1 MIYFQK
7 EQFDYKCLKPLLQL
21 AYYHSYN
28 GLTFLTKC
36 KVRVKIDCCVYVCY
50 SEKRYFV
57 FRFKRFI
64 NSKDELN
71 KQEVY
76 FMKLKISTF
85 LLALTVVAATAGCS
99 NGNTETTASTTP
111 TTTNESTATDS
122 TATTD
127 ESTAVTNNENAT
139 NEDATTTDT
148 ATDST
153 DKATTDTTT
162 DSTATDISVEKVASA
177 IKAQKID
184 LISAPDEQNSWVL
197 NDVKATRYVTDKDL
211 NKQET
216 VSIYSFKS
224 ADDAKKGLED
234 LKTQTSKTP
243 YDLLNKSTYTKGNA
257 VVVYWF
263 EPSLNKG
270 SKEKGMLDA
279 QLQKAVDS
287 L

>member
-1 MIYFQK
+1 M
-7 EQFDYKCLKPLLQL
+7 
-21 AYYHSYN
+21 
-28 GLTFLTKC
+28 
-36 KVRVKIDCCVYVCY
+36 YVCY

-57 FRFKRFI
+57 IHIQKIHQR
-64 NSKDELN
+64 KDELN
-71 KQEVY
+71 KQEVH

-99 NGNTETTASTTP
+99 NNSTQTPASTTTP

-122 TATTD
+122 STTTG
-127 ESTAVTNNENAT
+127 ESTAVTDNDNST
-139 NEDATTTDT
+139 SEDAT
-148 ATDST
+148 ATDEATEST
-153 DKATTDTTT
+153 DKATTDATT
-162 DSTATDISVEKVASA
+162 DSAKSDISVDKVASA

-197 NDVKATRYVTDKDL
+197 NDVKATRFVTDKDL

-243 YDLLNKSTYTKGNA
+243 YDLLNKSTYIKGNA

-263 EPSLNKG
+263 EPSLNQG

-279 QLQKAVDS
+279 KLQKAVDS

>member
-1 MIYFQK
+1 
-7 EQFDYKCLKPLLQL
+7 
-21 AYYHSYN
+21 
-28 GLTFLTKC
+28 
-36 KVRVKIDCCVYVCY
+36 
-50 SEKRYFV
+50 
-57 FRFKRFI
+57 
-64 NSKDELN
+64 
-71 KQEVY
+71 
-76 FMKLKISTF
+76 MKLKISTF

-99 NGNTETTASTTP
+99 NNSTETPATSTTP
-111 TTTNESTATDS
+111 TTNNESTATDS
-122 TATTD
+122 GTTTGG
-127 ESTAVTNNENAT
+127 ETAVTDNDNST
-139 NEDATTTDT
+139 SEDAT
-148 ATDST
+148 ATDSE
-153 DKATTDTTT
+153 TDTTDKETT
-162 DSTATDISVEKVASA
+162 DSSASDASSDISVDKVESA
-177 IKAQKID
+177 IKKQDIN
-184 LISAPDEQNSWVL
+184 LISAPDTQNSWVL

-263 EPSLNKG
+263 EPSLNEG

-279 QLQKAVDS
+279 KLQKAVDS

>member
-1 MIYFQK
+1 
-7 EQFDYKCLKPLLQL
+7 
-21 AYYHSYN
+21 
-28 GLTFLTKC
+28 
-36 KVRVKIDCCVYVCY
+36 
-50 SEKRYFV
+50 
-57 FRFKRFI
+57 
-64 NSKDELN
+64 
-71 KQEVY
+71 
-76 FMKLKISTF
+76 MKLKISTF

-99 NGNTETTASTTP
+99 NGNTETPASTTTP

-127 ESTAVTNNENAT
+127 EGAAVTDNEMAT
-139 NEDATTTDT
+139 TEDATTTDP
-148 ATDST
+148 ATEST
-153 DKATTDTTT
+153 DKATTDATT
-162 DSTATDISVEKVASA
+162 DSTATDVSAEKVASA

-279 QLQKAVDS
+279 KLQKAVDS

>member
-1 MIYFQK
+1 
-7 EQFDYKCLKPLLQL
+7 
-21 AYYHSYN
+21 
-28 GLTFLTKC
+28 
-36 KVRVKIDCCVYVCY
+36 
-50 SEKRYFV
+50 
-57 FRFKRFI
+57 
-64 NSKDELN
+64 
-71 KQEVY
+71 
-76 FMKLKISTF
+76 MKLKISTF

-99 NGNTETTASTTP
+99 NGNTETPASTTTP

-153 DKATTDTTT
+153 DKTTTDTTA
-162 DSTATDISVEKVASA
+162 DSTATDVSVEKVASA

-234 LKTQTSKTP
+234 LKTQTNKTP